1 MYSQDLTSIN
11 HYVCTILFVCSG
23 LVVTGASC
31 LKVEKEDD
39 LVNSDRGR
47 ILVSLMFN
55 ANIDQLT
62 VGIIRCA
69 GLAAMDS
76 NGLSDPYVKM

>member
-1 MYSQDLTSIN
+1 MSIACCWFSSSN
-11 HYVCTILFVCSG
+11 WRCLYILAI
-23 LVVTGASC
+23 GALC

-39 LVNSDRGR
+39 LMNSDRGR
-47 ILVSLMFN
+47 ILVSLLFN
-55 ANIDQLT
+55 TNIDQLT
-62 VGIIRCA
+62 VGIKRCA

>member
-1 MYSQDLTSIN
+1 VT
-11 HYVCTILFVCSG
+11 TG
-23 LVVTGASC
+23 LVNGCSDVWFLLVILIGGLC

-39 LVNSDRGR
+39 VMNSDRGR
-47 ILVSLMFN
+47 ILVSLLFN
-55 ANIDQLT
+55 ACTHQLT
-62 VGIIRCA
+62 VGIKRCA

>member
-1 MYSQDLTSIN
+1 
-11 HYVCTILFVCSG
+11 
-23 LVVTGASC
+23 LVVTGVLC

-39 LVNSDRGR
+39 LTNSDRGR
-47 ILVSLMFN
+47 ILVSLLYN
-55 ANIDQLT
+55 TNIDQLT
-62 VGIIRCA
+62 VGIKRCA

>member
-1 MYSQDLTSIN
+1 
-11 HYVCTILFVCSG
+11 
-23 LVVTGASC
+23 
-31 LKVEKEDD
+31 
-39 LVNSDRGR
+39 VNTDCGR

-55 ANIDQLT
+55 AAVDQLT
-62 VGIIRCA
+62 VGIKRCA

>member
-1 MYSQDLTSIN
+1 M
-11 HYVCTILFVCSG
+11 
-23 LVVTGASC
+23 
-31 LKVEKEDD
+31 EKEDD
-39 LVNSDRGR
+39 LVNTDRGR

-55 ANIDQLT
+55 AAVDQLT
-62 VGIIRCA
+62 VGIKRCA